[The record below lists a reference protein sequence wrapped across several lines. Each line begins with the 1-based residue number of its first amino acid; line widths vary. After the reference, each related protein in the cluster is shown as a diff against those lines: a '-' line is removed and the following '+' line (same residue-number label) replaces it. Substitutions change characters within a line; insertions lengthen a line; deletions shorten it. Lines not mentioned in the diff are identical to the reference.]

1 MFITSREKSI
11 IDLVMKTSG
20 KHTPQSLASYL
31 HVSVRTIQRD
41 LKAVENI
48 LKSFELLLKR
58 TTNDGLMIEGKNE
71 HIFKLM
77 QQLYYVHPTDE
88 TPEEK
93 KLQLLIILLHEG
105 SFFKIKVL
113 AHQLGVSVTTLAS
126 YLDDLTNWLEKFTI
140 ELSRKRGVGVSITGN
155 EANKRRALA
164 TYLLF
169 HFHEELLES
178 LYILMKDMELEDSV
192 LGYFPPDYLMIIDE
206 LVNRMFEKGKMRL
219 ADNDYLGL
227 VVHIAITLKR
237 VESNFLLDEPIGEIE
252 EEETTNA
259 FQLMDQLCEELKSKL
274 SIPLTKRDV
283 QYLAVILKGSKLQDS
298 ETIAYDRIMLGQ
310 IIKNIIQDVSSQLH
324 VDLTRD
330 FSLFQGLFAHME
342 PSIFRLKHQT
352 GLFNPLTAQIKKKYP
367 VLFMAVRN
375 SLEKEIPDI
384 SFPDDEVAFIVLH
397 FGSALLMNEEKPTI
411 HGVVVCPTGIGTS
424 KMLAS
429 RIKKEFQEIN
439 TIEVKTIKE
448 MQQSNVDEYDII
460 ISTVRLPFDEVHYI
474 LVSPLLSDEDILM
487 IRSYLQSNL
496 QQLTGKKEY
505 VKIRDKEMRQE
516 SSSLLDVLQEM
527 KDVQT
532 GIEAILNN
540 LRIYR
545 KRIPDYKCVLKEMVI
560 ELEQE
565 SLITDADVVFQKLLD
580 REKMGGLGIPHTNMG
595 LFHCRDDSI
604 QELIFQI
611 CHLDSP
617 CVIKG
622 MDGKEVT
629 LKHLLLMLSPDKLSL
644 KEQEILSLISTSLI
658 ETDTALMIYSSSNEE
673 MIRGKLEDLFSTYL
687 QNKWVKE

>member
-1 MFITSREKSI
+1 M
-11 IDLVMKTSG
+11 
-20 KHTPQSLASYL
+20 
-31 HVSVRTIQRD
+31 
-41 LKAVENI
+41 
-48 LKSFELLLKR
+48 
-58 TTNDGLMIEGKNE
+58 
-71 HIFKLM
+71 
-77 QQLYYVHPTDE
+77 
-88 TPEEK
+88 
-93 KLQLLIILLHEG
+93 
-105 SFFKIKVL
+105 L

-126 YLDDLTNWLEKFTI
+126 YLDDLTSWLDKFTI
-140 ELSRKRGVGVSITGN
+140 DLSRKRGVGVSITGN

-252 EEETTNA
+252 EEETINA

-274 SIPLTKRDV
+274 SIPLTERDV

-298 ETIAYDRIMLGQ
+298 DTIAYDRIMLGQ

-375 SLEKEIPDI
+375 SLEKEIPEI
-384 SFPDDEVAFIVLH
+384 RFPDDEVAFIVLH

-429 RIKKEFQEIN
+429 RIKKEFQEID

-448 MQQSNVDEYDII
+448 MQQSNVDEFDII

-474 LVSPLLSDEDILM
+474 LVSPLLSDEDIQM

-496 QQLTGKKEY
+496 QQFTGKKS
-505 VKIRDKEMRQE
+505 M
-516 SSSLLDVLQEM
+516 
-527 KDVQT
+527 
-532 GIEAILNN
+532 
-540 LRIYR
+540 
-545 KRIPDYKCVLKEMVI
+545 
-560 ELEQE
+560 
-565 SLITDADVVFQKLLD
+565 
-580 REKMGGLGIPHTNMG
+580 
-595 LFHCRDDSI
+595 
-604 QELIFQI
+604 
-611 CHLDSP
+611 
-617 CVIKG
+617 
-622 MDGKEVT
+622 
-629 LKHLLLMLSPDKLSL
+629 
-644 KEQEILSLISTSLI
+644 
-658 ETDTALMIYSSSNEE
+658 
-673 MIRGKLEDLFSTYL
+673 
-687 QNKWVKE
+687 

>member
-126 YLDDLTNWLEKFTI
+126 YLDDLTSWLDKFTI
-140 ELSRKRGVGVSITGN
+140 DLSRKRGVGVSITGN

-237 VESNFLLDEPIGEIE
+237 VENNFLLDEPIGEIE
-252 EEETTNA
+252 EEETINA

-274 SIPLTKRDV
+274 SIPLTERDV

-298 ETIAYDRIMLGQ
+298 DTIAYDRIMLGQ
-310 IIKNIIQDVSSQLH
+310 IINNIIQDVSSQLH

-375 SLEKEIPDI
+375 SLEKEIPEI
-384 SFPDDEVAFIVLH
+384 RFPDDEVAFIVLH

-429 RIKKEFQEIN
+429 RIKKEFQEID

-448 MQQSNVDEYDII
+448 MQQSNVDEFDII

-474 LVSPLLSDEDILM
+474 LVSPLLSDEDIQM

-496 QQLTGKKEY
+496 QQFTGKKEY

-545 KRIPDYKCVLKEMVI
+545 KSSPDYTCVLKEMVI

-611 CHLDSP
+611 CHLDNP

-629 LKHLLLMLSPDKLSL
+629 LKHLLLMLSPDKLSI

-687 QNKWVKE
+687 QNKWIKE